1 MSDKI
6 YTLPLTGKEVE
17 DKLLQII
24 ILEEEEWDNLSDE
37 DKLPDKIYM
46 VLEGT

>member
-17 DKLLQII
+17 NKLLQII
-24 ILEEEEWDNLSDE
+24 ILEEEEWDNLSEE

-46 VLEGT
+46 VLEDT

>member
-17 DKLLQII
+17 NKLLQII

-46 VLEGT
+46 VLEDT